1 MGHAVTGCIPP
12 TTIWSLWFSISR
24 TSVTRSG
31 RRPCGELRPFQL
43 GDNRVPVYYAGG
55 DNIDDFRGAP
65 GVRSGPEDW
74 VGSTSAL
81 PAAILGSDFPADTGV
96 SRLPHGES
104 LRDAVSADPLGWL
117 GPEHAAALGGD
128 TALLV
133 KLLDAGER
141 LPVHCHP
148 TRPFA
153 RRHLDS
159 FFGKTEGWI
168 IMRSA
173 PGAGVWLGMRDTVER
188 GDWRRWTSD
197 QDVEAMLAAMNHFAV
212 EPGDVVYVPAGLPH
226 AIGPGVMLT
235 ELQEPTSFSVL
246 AEHVAFGLDD
256 DQATL
261 GLGWDVAIDCFD
273 LGGYGRRLDELLLPA
288 AAGVRRWRCR
298 ATTLPRARRRVLP
311 RRARH
316 AARVNSPSATP
327 GSPCSWWRAVAATC
341 TGTAV
346 STRSPKDRRG
356 WCPTAPARCRSP
368 PPSCR

>member
-1 MGHAVTGCIPP
+1 MGHAVTDP
-12 TTIWSLWFSISR
+12 
-24 TSVTRSG
+24 RSG
-31 RRPCGELRPFQL
+31 HAASVRELRPFQL

-65 GVRSGPEDW
+65 GERSGPEDW

-104 LRDAVSADPLGWL
+104 LRDAVSADPVGWL

-173 PGAGVWLGMRDTVER
+173 PGAGVWLGMRDDGGAWRLAALDRPTR
-188 GDWRRWTSD
+188 TSRRCWRR
-197 QDVEAMLAAMNHFAV
+197 
-212 EPGDVVYVPAGLPH
+212 
-226 AIGPGVMLT
+226 
-235 ELQEPTSFSVL
+235 
-246 AEHVAFGLDD
+246 
-256 DQATL
+256 
-261 GLGWDVAIDCFD
+261 
-273 LGGYGRRLDELLLPA
+273 
-288 AAGVRRWRCR
+288 
-298 ATTLPRARRRVLP
+298 
-311 RRARH
+311 
-316 AARVNSPSATP
+316 
-327 GSPCSWWRAVAATC
+327 
-341 TGTAV
+341 
-346 STRSPKDRRG
+346 
-356 WCPTAPARCRSP
+356 
-368 PPSCR
+368 

>member
-1 MGHAVTGCIPP
+1 MGDAVTDP
-12 TTIWSLWFSISR
+12 
-24 TSVTRSG
+24 RSG
-31 RRPCGELRPFQL
+31 HGASVCELRPFQL

-65 GVRSGPEDW
+65 GARSGPEDW

-81 PAAILGSDFPADTGV
+81 PAAILGSEFPADTGV

-104 LRDAVSADPLGWL
+104 LRDAVSADPVGWL

-173 PGAGVWLGMRDTVER
+173 SGAGVWLGMRETVER
-188 GDWRRWTSD
+188 GDWQRWTSD

-235 ELQEPTSFSVL
+235 ELQEPTSLSVL

-261 GLGWDVAIDCFD
+261 GLGWEVAIDCFD
-273 LGGYGRRLDELLLPA
+273 LGGYGRRLDEVLLPA
-288 AAGVRRWRCR
+288 AAGSVAGDAVRRLFPERADGFFRAELASCDGALALGDAGFAVLVVAGGRGDVHWDGGVDAIAEGQTWVVPHGAGPLSFSAAELQVIVCR
-298 ATTLPRARRRVLP
+298 PP
-311 RRARH
+311 DP
-316 AARVNSPSATP
+316 AAMGA
-327 GSPCSWWRAVAATC
+327 
-341 TGTAV
+341 
-346 STRSPKDRRG
+346 
-356 WCPTAPARCRSP
+356 
-368 PPSCR
+368 

>member
-1 MGHAVTGCIPP
+1 MTD
-12 TTIWSLWFSISR
+12 
-24 TSVTRSG
+24 TRSG
-31 RRPCGELRPFQL
+31 RSASVGELRPFQL

-81 PAAILGSDFPADTGV
+81 PAGILGSDFPADTGV

-104 LRDAVSADPLGWL
+104 LRDAVSADPVGWL
-117 GPEHAAALGGD
+117 GPEHAAALGAD
-128 TALLV
+128 PALLV

-188 GDWRRWTSD
+188 GDWQRWTSD
-197 QDVEAMLAAMNHFAV
+197 QDVEAMLAAMNRFPV
-212 EPGDVVYVPAGLPH
+212 DPGDVVYVPAGLPH

-288 AAGVRRWRCR
+288 GAGPGGSDALRRLFPERADGFFRAELASCEGELALGAAGF
-298 ATTLPRARRRVLP
+298 AVLV
-311 RRARH
+311 
-316 AARVNSPSATP
+316 AARGRGEVRWDGGVDAIAEGQTWVVPHGAGPLSFSAAELQVIVCRPPDP
-327 GSPCSWWRAVAATC
+327 GAMDEAAL
-341 TGTAV
+341 G
-346 STRSPKDRRG
+346 R
-356 WCPTAPARCRSP
+356 
-368 PPSCR
+368 

>member
-1 MGHAVTGCIPP
+1 MID
-12 TTIWSLWFSISR
+12 
-24 TSVTRSG
+24 
-31 RRPCGELRPFQL
+31 LRPLPL

-81 PAAILGSDFPADTGV
+81 PAAILGSEFPDDTGV
-96 SRLPHGES
+96 SHLPGGES
-104 LRDAVSADPLGWL
+104 LRDAVSADPIGWL

-148 TRPFA
+148 TRLFA
-153 RRHLDS
+153 RRHLGS

-173 PGAGVWLGMRDTVER
+173 PGAGVWLGMGETVER
-188 GDWRRWTSD
+188 ADWRRWTAD
-197 QDVEAMLAAMNHFAV
+197 QNVDAMLAAMNRLSV
-212 EPGDVVYVPAGLPH
+212 QPGDVVYVPAGLPH

-235 ELQEPTSFSVL
+235 EVQEPTSFSVL
-246 AEHVAFGLDD
+246 AEHVTFGLDD

-261 GLGWDVAIDCFD
+261 GLGWHVAIDCFD
-273 LGGYGRRLDELLLPA
+273 LGGYRTRLDELRLPA
-288 AAGVRRWRCR
+288 AASVGAGVRRLFPEHADGFFR
-298 ATTLPRARRRVLP
+298 ATL
-311 RRARH
+311 
-316 AARVNSPSATP
+316 
-327 GSPCSWWRAVAATC
+327 ATC
-341 TGTAV
+341 TEALALGEAGFAV
-346 STRSPKDRRG
+346 LVVAAGRG
-356 WCPTAPARCRSP
+356 EMRWDGGVDAIAEGQTWIVPYAAGELSLAAADLQVIVCRP
-368 PPSCR
+368 PDPGALGG

>member
-1 MGHAVTGCIPP
+1 MSEGV
-12 TTIWSLWFSISR
+12 SD
-24 TSVTRSG
+24 
-31 RRPCGELRPFQL
+31 LRPIVL

-65 GVRSGPEDW
+65 GRRSGPEDW
-74 VGSTSAL
+74 VGSTAAL
-81 PAAILGSDFPADTGV
+81 PAAILGPTFPPETGV
-96 SRLPHGES
+96 SRLPQGQS
-104 LRDAVSADPLGWL
+104 LRDAVSSDPVGWL
-117 GPEHAAALGGD
+117 GPEHADALGGE

-188 GDWRRWTSD
+188 GDWQRWTAD
-197 QDVEAMLAAMNHFAV
+197 QDVEAMLGAMNRFAV

-246 AEHVAFGLDD
+246 AEHVTFGLDD
-256 DQATL
+256 DRATL

-273 LGGYGRRLDELLLPA
+273 LGGYARRLDDLVLRA
-288 AAGVRRWRCR
+288 AGSVRGDGVRRLFPER
-298 ATTLPRARRRVLP
+298 ADGFFRAELATCGGALARVDAGFAVLVVASGRGEMRWDGGVEDIVRGQTWIVP
-311 RRARH
+311 H
-316 AARVNSPSATP
+316 AAGPLSFSAAELQVIVCRPPDP
-327 GSPCSWWRAVAATC
+327 GVI
-341 TGTAV
+341 
-346 STRSPKDRRG
+346 G
-356 WCPTAPARCRSP
+356 W
-368 PPSCR
+368 